1 MSKKKSSKTVTSVKS
16 KKQYNENAWQEL
28 LESLSINDDH
38 WWCIVTMM
46 VETRSDHARCVS
58 MFNEAAEE
66 GKRKAIYTLSHQKM
80 LANVRSLSRQDP
92 DKCPVLQRVCH
103 HANKLLE
110 ANIESTWSL
119 ARVIKYMIYRAK
131 IEAVFRIKKER
142 ELKQAIEAEYYIMQT
157 VVDPTTSKNV
167 KKKNDQSLRNKAN
180 TRLRIREEEWR
191 DIVYIDDAPL
201 DGPNLYVVLT
211 GFHDPDLFVEL
222 MNIGVPMTCILKI
235 KRPGET
241 LQHISSFN
249 EEKNQHTDR
258 IWLRFP
264 GSYAVDKVDLYK
276 FWTSL
281 KNTLK
286 DPQAIQTF
294 SNIAFLTFKPP
305 FLAETLDDLEYK
317 ILKKDIFD
325 KVSFIVYDLYDLL
338 RKHSNYLRSMLI
350 QRYDIDE
357 KEEAEA
363 NVYHAILDAL
373 PTECVTVPT
382 LLNALLLQVEAN
394 LDLVLADRSFQ
405 EQNVSAKE
413 NVVEKEENEEE
424 EEKEEVPVESIDD
437 DEDSWVRERIK
448 LLNQKYKVKMYNNIV
463 EENSNELPIELILR
477 GDKLTLNTRCIKL
490 DDNIKALLNLSDDMS
505 LADSILQVYQDSRII
520 DCWVHY
526 KQLTETKMKEYDCYI
541 NNIMKYF
548 DPNVGICRQ
557 EIFHYLHFLIFDKMI
572 YGDELNEKDEKI
584 ERLSIISSLKSP
596 RRILTDPS
604 LLLPKDEKEESR
616 FFSKSDTEIDY
627 GKAVAAFLSC
637 PSLFG
642 LTDIREVLLP
652 SYLEKNVF
660 EGRDRRMQRVGEPL
674 EEYDDVELLPKRV
687 LLQTFYKCFQNFERF
702 EKRYFEPTDSILLY
716 FSNDYVKGDVSERST
731 LSSLRTPVCLRD
743 FVKYVYKEEIDW
755 INREEEKDRSELIK
769 RTSKSSIGEISSSE
783 DELHFY
789 FGDEHFILP
798 NSLKAQ
804 DMKKKLQVDSKYK
817 DSSRLDT
824 PRTEVIGEKK
834 IPKGNEKKKGD
845 KTLSEKISLKD
856 KKQKT
861 NREINEIDTSFL
873 PRRKILSF
881 ESAKEDEPHE
891 FIGYDLGNLRVQ
903 IVEKSKIFNS
913 EDGTFVQVNLETWLY
928 EKVDLRITIT
938 LAGCTLRLFE
948 KLNDRKT
955 SNVFHVT
962 TNRGIVLAFS
972 KKIDTTPDEYWKELK
987 FDFHASWPSGLTI
1000 SPVTGD
1006 GPENPFYITQSYI
1019 SKAPED
1025 VAREAYRKFL
1035 RNGTVLKFLNDNTV
1049 IVLRPNGTVIECTL
1063 FEDITTDEKN
1073 FEEDHQIN
1081 QRNPSDITLK
1091 KNLRKKRLNKT
1102 EIFEEENVDVEQISS
1117 KMMDELMNWLF
1128 ESIFLK
1134 SEK

>member
-1 MSKKKSSKTVTSVKS
+1 MSKKKSEKTVTSVKS

-46 VETRSDHARCVS
+46 IETKSDHARCVS

-110 ANIESTWSL
+110 ANIESTWLL
-119 ARVIKYMIYRAK
+119 ARVIKYMVYRAK
-131 IEAVFRIKKER
+131 IESVVKIKKEQ
-142 ELKQAIEAEYYIMQT
+142 ELKRAIDDEYHIMQT
-157 VVDPTTSKNV
+157 VVDPTTLRSV
-167 KKKNDQSLRNKAN
+167 KKTYNQFLRGKAN

-241 LQHISSFN
+241 LEHVSLYYN
-249 EEKNQHTDR
+249 EEKNQNINR
-258 IWLRFP
+258 MWLSFP
-264 GSYAVDKVDLYK
+264 ETYTVDKVDLYK

-286 DPQAIQTF
+286 DPQAIQVF
-294 SNIAFLTFKPP
+294 SNVAFLTYKPP
-305 FLAETLDDLEYK
+305 FLAETFDDFEYK

-325 KVSFIVYDLYDLL
+325 KISFIVYDLYDLL

-363 NVYHAILDAL
+363 NVYRAILDAL

-394 LDLVLADRSFQ
+394 LDVLVDRSFQ
-405 EQNVSAKE
+405 EQNVPAKE
-413 NVVEKEENEEE
+413 NVVEKEKNEE
-424 EEKEEVPVESIDD
+424 EEVPVESIDD
-437 DEDSWVRERIK
+437 DEDTWVRKRVK
-448 LLNQKYKVKMYNNIV
+448 NLNEKYKVKTYKNIV
-463 EENSNELPIELILR
+463 EENFNELPIELILH
-477 GDKLTLNTRCIKL
+477 GDKLTLNTRHINL
-490 DDNIKALLNLSDDMS
+490 DNNIKMMLNLSDDMT
-505 LADSILQVYQDSRII
+505 LADSILQVYQDPRIV
-520 DCWVHY
+520 DCWLHHEE
-526 KQLTETKMKEYDCYI
+526 LTETKMKEYDCYV
-541 NNIMKYF
+541 NNIIKYF
-548 DPNVGICRQ
+548 DSSVQICR
-557 EIFHYLHFLIFDKMI
+557 ENIFHYLHFLIFDKMI
-572 YGDELNEKDEKI
+572 YGNQFKEKDEKI
-584 ERLSIISSLKSP
+584 ETLSIISPSESP
-596 RRILTDPS
+596 RRYSTYPS
-604 LLLPKDEKEESR
+604 LFLPKDKKKKSK

-660 EGRDRRMQRVGEPL
+660 EERNKRMQRIEEPL
-674 EEYDDVELLPKRV
+674 EEYDDVELLPKKI
-687 LLQTFYKCFQNFERF
+687 LLQTLYECFQNFERF

-716 FSNDYVKGDVSERST
+716 FSNDYVIGDVSERTTVSI
-731 LSSLRTPVCLRD
+731 LRTPVCLRD
-743 FVKYVYKEEIDW
+743 FVKTEVKG
-755 INREEEKDRSELIK
+755 EKN
-769 RTSKSSIGEISSSE
+769 
-783 DELHFY
+783 
-789 FGDEHFILP
+789 IL
-798 NSLKAQ
+798 K
-804 DMKKKLQVDSKYK
+804 DSK
-817 DSSRLDT
+817 
-824 PRTEVIGEKK
+824 
-834 IPKGNEKKKGD
+834 KKKGG
-845 KTLSEKISLKD
+845 KTLSENISLKD
-856 KKQKT
+856 RKQKT
-861 NREINEIDTSFL
+861 NRETNEIDTSFL

-913 EDGTFVQVNLETWLY
+913 KDGTFVQVNLETWFY
-928 EKVDLRITIT
+928 EKVDLRIAIT
-938 LAGCTLRLFE
+938 LVGCTLRLFE
-948 KLNDRKT
+948 KLNDRKM

-962 TNRGIVLAFS
+962 TNKGIVLAFS
-972 KKIDTTPDEYWKELK
+972 KNIDTTPNEFYWKKLE
-987 FDFHASWPSGLTI
+987 FDFHASWPSA
-1000 SPVTGD
+1000 S
-1006 GPENPFYITQSYI
+1006 
-1019 SKAPED
+1019 
-1025 VAREAYRKFL
+1025 
-1035 RNGTVLKFLNDNTV
+1035 
-1049 IVLRPNGTVIECTL
+1049 
-1063 FEDITTDEKN
+1063 
-1073 FEEDHQIN
+1073 H
-1081 QRNPSDITLK
+1081 
-1091 KNLRKKRLNKT
+1091 
-1102 EIFEEENVDVEQISS
+1102 
-1117 KMMDELMNWLF
+1117 
-1128 ESIFLK
+1128 IFLK
-1134 SEK
+1134 HLKTLTEKLIESF

>member
-142 ELKQAIEAEYYIMQT
+142 ELKRAIEAEYYIMQT

-167 KKKNDQSLRNKAN
+167 KKKNDQFLRNKAN

-264 GSYAVDKVDLYK
+264 GSYAVDKVELYK

-394 LDLVLADRSFQ
+394 LELILVDRSFQ

-424 EEKEEVPVESIDD
+424 EKEQEEVPVESIDD
-437 DEDSWVRERIK
+437 DEDSWVRERVK

-548 DPNVGICRQ
+548 DSNVGICRQ

-572 YGDELNEKDEKI
+572 YGNELNEKDEKI

-731 LSSLRTPVCLRD
+731 LSSLRTPVCFRD
-743 FVKYVYKEEIDW
+743 FVKYVYNEEIDW

-834 IPKGNEKKKGD
+834 IPKGDEKKKGD

-856 KKQKT
+856 RKQKT

-873 PRRKILSF
+873 PQRKILSF

-948 KLNDRKT
+948 KLND
-955 SNVFHVT
+955 H
-962 TNRGIVLAFS
+962 
-972 KKIDTTPDEYWKELK
+972 TTPDEYWKELK

-1049 IVLRPNGTVIECTL
+1049 IVLRPNGAVIECTL

-1073 FEEDHQIN
+1073 LEEE
-1081 QRNPSDITLK
+1081 LA
-1091 KNLRKKRLNKT
+1091 LRKHFPKKR
-1102 EIFEEENVDVEQISS
+1102 EIDRDERDPYENH
-1117 KMMDELMNWLF
+1117 
-1128 ESIFLK
+1128 IFQYFHAADRYWNFWK
-1134 SEK
+1134 SESGGRSNGNAVCEDQSDRIQCSGSRW